1 MGENFCSKIKI
12 KKFASIKIEG
22 EGRKGEDFSIIME
35 GCRKNVLKYDVLLF
49 NFVPPIKPSFH
60 NFYFM
65 LLLLPF
71 LSIDNDDDASKTY
84 WCSWIINL
92 HAYYVLEDKNMRI
105 FAFHVRFQVFFFIIE
120 SIEIVRKLCENCN
133 EIFLHRLR
141 RLLCPLNEI
150 YFLQSTVH
158 FRKRSVKLCLCHA
171 SFDKENSIYFSDSSG
186 NFFFFFFFLKRFF

>member
-1 MGENFCSKIKI
+1 MTFYYSILSLQSNPPFITSILCSCCCP
-12 KKFASIKIEG
+12 FYPSTTTTTL
-22 EGRKGEDFSIIME
+22 RKLIDALELSTYTPTTFSRTKTCE
-35 GCRKNVLKYDVLLF
+35 F
-49 NFVPPIKPSFH
+49 
-60 NFYFM
+60 
-65 LLLLPF
+65 LPF
-71 LSIDNDDDASKTY
+71 MSDF
-84 WCSWIINL
+84 
-92 HAYYVLEDKNMRI
+92 R
-105 FAFHVRFQVFFFIIE
+105 FFFIIE